1 MSQLHSQHYS
11 DEAEKSALAG
21 ALIDE
26 AKIPELIDVPEN
38 QFYLPETRLVHRAMC
53 EMYRNGL
60 GCDLFTLSDYL
71 DRQNALP
78 GTDWMIELNNWT
90 ESTVTST
97 QFGSYLAVLGEYAQ
111 RRDLQQL
118 ANDLVMQLDN
128 GDVGEIVE
136 GLQER
141 VVGMVTKTQKT
152 GFTKFTD
159 VLTEAIDEIDRRF
172 HGDGGLDGQAT
183 GYQALDDALDGFQ
196 NGRVYVIAGR
206 TSMGKSAFALQL
218 LWLLAKTDPW
228 LMFSLEMTN
237 KSIGMRA
244 ISNMANLFGNKLRGR
259 PKLEDHEMGAIGGGF
274 ATWKDKPILVDQT
287 PGLSIAQIRAR
298 CKVQQVRHG
307 RVGGIIVDHIG
318 LVRASKNTRGPTEA
332 MTETAHA
339 LQELA
344 KEFDCPLIELVQINR
359 GSEGQ
364 KDNRP
369 SMHQLK
375 QSGAIEED
383 ADVVMLLYR
392 DEYYNADTKHPHI
405 TEVNIAKNR
414 DGETKMIAFS
424 HNLATGRYNEIG
436 EQEVEDY
443 KPMRSKGIDL

>member
-1 MSQLHSQHYS
+1 MHSKLYS
-11 DEAEKSALAG
+11 LEAEQSTLAG
-21 ALIDE
+21 ALIEDG
-26 AKIPELIDVPEN
+26 KIPELIDVDES
-38 QFYLPETRLVHRAMC
+38 QFYIPETRLVHRAIC
-53 EMYRNGL
+53 ELYRTGL
-60 GCDLFTLSDYL
+60 YVDQFSVADYL
-71 DRQNALP
+71 IRQDQLP
-78 GTDWMIELNNWT
+78 GADWAGALQNWIDSMTGLEL
-90 ESTVTST
+90 
-97 QFGSYLAVLGEYAQ
+97 FDSYLKVLGEYAQ
-111 RRDLQQL
+111 RRDLERL
-118 ANDLVMQLDN
+118 ANDLLIQIDN

-141 VVGMVTKTQKT
+141 VVCMITKTQST
-152 GFTKFTD
+152 GFTSFTN
-159 VLTEAIDEIDRRF
+159 VLTEAINEVQRRYD
-172 HGDGGLDGQAT
+172 GDGSPDGQVT
-183 GYQALDDALDGFQ
+183 GYNALDNAIDGFQ

-218 LWLLAKTDPW
+218 LWNLAKTDQW

-244 ISNMANLFGNKLRGR
+244 ISNMANLFGGKLKGR
-259 PKLEDHEMGAIGGGF
+259 PKLEQHEFGAIGGGF
-274 ATWKDKPILVDQT
+274 ASWKDKPILIDQT

-307 RVGGIIVDHIG
+307 KVGGIIVDHIG

-364 KDNRP
+364 RDNRP

-392 DEYYNADTKHPHI
+392 DEYYNADTQHPNI

-424 HNLATGRYNEIG
+424 HNLATGRYREIG

-443 KPMRSKGIDL
+443 KPTKTSGVDL